1 MQCALS
7 GSGKGCDLGH
17 VKPWVRRAST
27 EGAESDKVILQR
39 CLSLNTRSGSSLS
52 ENTNKRDGFK
62 DPELKLIKASREL
75 GHEPII
81 SG

>member
-1 MQCALS
+1 MS

-17 VKPWVRRAST
+17 VKPWVRRAPS
-27 EGAESDKVILQR
+27 EKAESDKVIVQR
-39 CLSLNTRSGSSLS
+39 CLSLNTRS

-81 SG
+81 SGQ

>member
-1 MQCALS
+1 MS
-7 GSGKGCDLGH
+7 
-17 VKPWVRRAST
+17 
-27 EGAESDKVILQR
+27 ESEYEKW
-39 CLSLNTRSGSSLS
+39 G

-81 SG
+81 SGQ